1 MKIAVVGSRNL
12 NVEIGRYIPSEITL
26 LISGGAK
33 GIDTL
38 AERWADENNVP
49 KMIFKPDYQKYGKFA
64 PLIRN
69 EKIVNGADVIIAI
82 WDGKSHGTK
91 YTIDYSHE
99 QKKKVKIFLI

>member
-1 MKIAVVGSRNL
+1 MKFKICPFADLSSYLQAYL
-12 NVEIGRYIPSEITL
+12 NFLS
-26 LISGGAK
+26 
-33 GIDTL
+33 
-38 AERWADENNVP
+38 
-49 KMIFKPDYQKYGKFA
+49 KFA

-69 EKIVNGADVIIAI
+69 EKIVNEADVIIAI